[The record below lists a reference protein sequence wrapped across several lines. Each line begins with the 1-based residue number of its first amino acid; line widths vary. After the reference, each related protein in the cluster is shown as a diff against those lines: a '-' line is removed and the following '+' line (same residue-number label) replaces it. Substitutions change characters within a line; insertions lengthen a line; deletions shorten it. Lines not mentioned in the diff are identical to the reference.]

1 MEGLN
6 DNKIKPDDTYIK
18 IEPDHTYI
26 LKEDKLSLIRTIK
39 NIYKNTM
46 PWADDVLMRIL
57 VKQHYNNVIENM
69 NKEQYLNELKNANIN
84 NLIDYID

>member
-1 MEGLN
+1 MEAINEIG
-6 DNKIKPDDTYIK
+6 PDD
-18 IEPDHTYI
+18 TYI

>member
-1 MEGLN
+1 MEAIN
-6 DNKIKPDDTYIK
+6 E
-18 IEPDHTYI
+18 IEPDDTYI

>member
-6 DNKIKPDDTYIK
+6 DNQ
-18 IEPDHTYI
+18 IEPDDTYI

-39 NIYKNTM
+39 NIYQNTM
-46 PWADDVLMRIL
+46 PWADDVLMRVL

-69 NKEQYLNELKNANIN
+69 DKEEYLNELKNSNIN
-84 NLIDYID
+84 NLLDYID

>member
-6 DNKIKPDDTYIK
+6 DNKIEPDD
-18 IEPDHTYI
+18 TYI

-39 NIYKNTM
+39 NIYQNTM
-46 PWADDVLMRIL
+46 PWADDVLMRVL

-69 NKEQYLNELKNANIN
+69 DKEQYLNEIKNSNIN
-84 NLIDYID
+84 NLLDYID